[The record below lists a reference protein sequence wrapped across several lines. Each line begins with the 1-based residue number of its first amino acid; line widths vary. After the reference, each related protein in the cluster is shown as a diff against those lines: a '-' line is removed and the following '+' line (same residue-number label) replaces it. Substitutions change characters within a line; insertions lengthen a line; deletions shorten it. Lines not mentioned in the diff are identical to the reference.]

1 MSSTTQATPS
11 TSNIQIIIGTA
22 LADYTEITG
31 TELSKTPFAIALE
44 QSNSPEVILQLLQER
59 EKAFKEYRDG
69 NRGLIKCV
77 SFAVKLIQPFSGII
91 REALSQ
97 VRHTCHP
104 MTLLTVALSDSLPT
118 NECSVCRHRCSP
130 CCMSLEYD
138 FQWVPCDERVCQA
151 ASGVTSSYD
160 ALIELF
166 ECLGKF
172 LKRLE
177 VYTTIPP
184 TPLMTE
190 VIVKIMVELL
200 TVLALAS
207 RQIKQ
212 GRFSKYTLTNT
223 LFIA

>member
-1 MSSTTQATPS
+1 M
-11 TSNIQIIIGTA
+11 
-22 LADYTEITG
+22 
-31 TELSKTPFAIALE
+31 
-44 QSNSPEVILQLLQER
+44 
-59 EKAFKEYRDG
+59 
-69 NRGLIKCV
+69 KCV
-77 SFAVKLIQPFSGII
+77 SFAVKLIQPFSGIK

-104 MTLLTVALSDSLPT
+104 MTLLTVALSDPLPT

-138 FQWVPCDERVCQA
+138 FQRVPCDERVCQA

-160 ALIELF
+160 ALLELF

-177 VYTTIPP
+177 IYMTIPP
-184 TPLMTE
+184 TQLMTE

-200 TVLALAS
+200 SVFALAS
-207 RQIKQ
+207 KQIKQ
-212 GRFSKYTLTNT
+212 GRFSKYALTDT
-223 LFIA
+223 SFIA